1 MPDPISIIESGKR
14 SRLRYNRI
22 RRRSFV
28 VFHSLYSIVEN
39 VSFSSHCKI
48 VLTKFR
54 ASRRRNGNAIRGP
67 QSALTDFLASHNIS
81 AQQIN
86 LDYQARVQQAQQ
98 AEAAA
103 AAAAAADEDKEN
115 EDEED
120 AAEIK
125 KRKRKEEKAIAK
137 LKQSKDFKKRKL
149 DHRIA
154 NPDAESDDDALAR
167 DMLKKPTKAPPK
179 PGQLANCELCEKR
192 FTVTAY
198 TLAGPDGGLL
208 CTKCGKELKD
218 EKKKAEA
225 AEKKKAPKAPRGR
238 AKRQAES
245 DRLMGDV
252 KPGAK
257 SLVEHCVSKVADV
270 VNDIEEFGDLPQ
282 SLLDRLSQILSKK
295 RVLTPRTLQLFLQPK
310 IDRIAVYDCAKLE
323 TEDFDKIFAFMPD
336 VERVNLRM
344 AGQMKDHSLRYMIE
358 KCPKITHLQ
367 LGATNLI
374 SDEAWLELF
383 LQRGSSLRSLKLS
396 ELNDAMKDDT
406 VQVLAE
412 SCTNLKRLKL
422 KSCPHMT
429 EASLNSLCNL
439 KGLEHLSIG
448 VAQQYCTPEALIGL
462 IASLGPTLQT
472 LSLSDYA
479 ITDDT
484 VLEAIKTHCKSLTKL
499 RLTGSIC
506 CTDAM
511 FASLLDKSWRNPGLS
526 HVDLN
531 SDRDIDGQGPDDDD
545 QMDTDAGAVGFG
557 SNALRAL
564 FSHSGRKLE
573 KLDLHS
579 CRDISLE
586 ALMEV
591 FDGKKQYPHLS
602 DMDLSFVKH
611 IDETVM
617 AGIFKSCPS
626 LTKLA
631 VFGCFSAREARIP
644 PGVAVIGLP
653 NAQDAVEIMVL

>member
-1 MPDPISIIESGKR
+1 MQNVGIS
-14 SRLRYNRI
+14 
-22 RRRSFV
+22 
-28 VFHSLYSIVEN
+28 
-39 VSFSSHCKI
+39 
-48 VLTKFR
+48 LTTSR

-103 AAAAAADEDKEN
+103 AATAAAEEDKEN

-149 DHRIA
+149 DHQTA
-154 NPDAESDDDALAR
+154 NPDASSDDDALAR
-167 DMLKKPTKAPPK
+167 DMLRKPSKAPPR
-179 PGQLANCELCEKR
+179 PGQLSNCEVCDKR
-192 FTVTAY
+192 FTVTPY

-218 EKKKAEA
+218 EKKKADA
-225 AEKKKAPKAPRGR
+225 AEKKKVTRAPRGK

-252 KPGAK
+252 RSGAK

-270 VNDIEEFGDLPQ
+270 VNDVEEFGDLPQ

-295 RVLTPRTLQLFLQPK
+295 RVLTPRTLQLFLQPN

-323 TEDFDKIFAFMPD
+323 SEDFDKIFAFMPD

-344 AGQMKDHSLRYMIE
+344 AGQMKDPSLRYMLE
-358 KCPKITHLQ
+358 KCKKITHLQ

-374 SDEAWLELF
+374 SDQAWCELF
-383 LQRGSSLRSLKLS
+383 HQRGSSLESLKLS
-396 ELNDAMKDDT
+396 ELNDAMRDDT
-406 VQVLAE
+406 VQVMAE
-412 SCTNLKRLKL
+412 SCTNLKRLKM
-422 KSCPHMT
+422 KACSHMT
-429 EASLNSLCNL
+429 EASINSLCNL
-439 KGLEHLSIG
+439 QGLEHLSLA
-448 VAQQYCTPEALIGL
+448 VAQDDCRSEALVNL
-462 IASLGPTLQT
+462 VTSLGPTLQT
-472 LSLSDYA
+472 LSLTKFIDA
-479 ITDDT
+479 DDS
-484 VLEAIKTHCKSLTKL
+484 VLQAVKTHCKSLTKF
-499 RLTGSIC
+499 RLTSSTS

-511 FASLLDKSWRNPGLS
+511 FASLFDKSWGNPGLTF
-526 HVDLN
+526 VDLN
-531 SDRDIDGQGPDDDD
+531 SDRDIDGGPDEDAMDCCDD
-545 QMDTDAGAVGFG
+545 AIGFG
-557 SNALRAL
+557 SAGLRAL
-564 FSHSGRKLE
+564 FAHSGKKLE
-573 KLDLHS
+573 QLDLHS

-586 ALMEV
+586 ALMDV
-591 FDGKKQYPHLS
+591 FDGKKQYPYLRN
-602 DMDLSFVKH
+602 MDLSFVKH
-611 IDETVM
+611 VDEAVM
-617 AGIFKSCPS
+617 AGIFQSCPS
-626 LTKLA
+626 LEKLT
-631 VFGCFSAREARIP
+631 VFACFSAREARIP

-653 NAQDAVEIMVL
+653 NAQSAIEIMNV

>member
-1 MPDPISIIESGKR
+1 M
-14 SRLRYNRI
+14 
-22 RRRSFV
+22 
-28 VFHSLYSIVEN
+28 
-39 VSFSSHCKI
+39 
-48 VLTKFR
+48 
-54 ASRRRNGNAIRGP
+54 
-67 QSALTDFLASHNIS
+67 TDFLASHNIS

-86 LDYQARVQQAQQ
+86 LDYQARLQQAQQ

-103 AAAAAADEDKEN
+103 AAANEDEEN
-115 EDEED
+115 EEDEED

-137 LKQSKDFKKRKL
+137 LKESKDFKKRKL

-167 DMLKKPTKAPPK
+167 AMIKKPSKAALK
-179 PGQLANCELCEKR
+179 PGQLSNCEFCEKR

-218 EKKKAEA
+218 QKKKLEA
-225 AEKKKAPKAPRGR
+225 ADKKQTPKVAPRGR

-245 DRLMGDV
+245 DRLMGNV

-323 TEDFDKIFAFMPD
+323 SEDFDKIFAFMPD

-344 AGQMKDHSLRYMIE
+344 AGQMKDPSLRYMLE

-374 SDEAWLELF
+374 SDEAWSELF
-383 LQRGSSLRSLKLS
+383 LQRGSQLQSLKLS
-396 ELNDAMKDDT
+396 QLNDSMRDDI
-406 VQVLAE
+406 VQLLAA

-422 KSCPHMT
+422 KSCLHMT
-429 EASLNSLCNL
+429 EASLNALCNL
-439 KGLEHLSIG
+439 TGLEHLSLA
-448 VAQQYCTPEALIGL
+448 VAQQQCTPEALVGL
-462 IASLGPTLQT
+462 ITSLGPTLQT
-472 LSLSDYA
+472 LSLTDYPVA
-479 ITDDT
+479 DDS
-484 VLEAIKTHCKSLTKL
+484 VLEAIKTHCGSLTKL
-499 RLTGSIC
+499 RITGSIC
-506 CTDAM
+506 CTDTM
-511 FASLLDKSWRNPGLS
+511 LASLFDRSWGNHGLL

-531 SDRDIDGQGPDDDD
+531 SDRDIDPPGPDDD
-545 QMDTDAGAVGFG
+545 QMECDADAIGFG

-564 FSHSGRKLE
+564 FSHSGKKLE

-586 ALMEV
+586 ALLDV
-591 FDGKKQYPHLS
+591 FDAKKKYPNLT

-617 AGIFKSCPS
+617 AGIFGSCPS
-626 LTKLA
+626 LAKLT

-644 PGVAVIGLP
+644 PGIAVIGLP
-653 NAQDAVEIMVL
+653 NAADAVEIMTM